1 MKLKTEKNTLKG
13 RVIFGIVSGFVNGFA
28 LYLWDFFKEEPVIW
42 ERYIFQA
49 VFVGLFMAIAFR
61 NKITKA

>member
-1 MKLKTEKNTLKG
+1 MELKIQRLPLKT
-13 RVIFGIVSGFVNGFA
+13 RIVFGVVAGLFNGLGLF
-28 LYLWDFFKEEPVIW
+28 LWDYFKEEPIIW

-49 VFVGLFMAIAFR
+49 VFTGLFMAIAFR